1 MARHTITESEYELM
15 KIIWKAEN
23 PMTIGEILKQLP
35 ENKWTRNTVASLLV
49 RLSDKGIIAYNKEG
63 KYHYYYSV
71 LQEQDYSLSETK
83 SFLSKMFGGSVKN
96 MVASLYANK
105 ALSQKD
111 IDELRNLLDT
121 EK

>member
-15 KIIWKAEN
+15 KIIWQAEN

-111 IDELRNLLDT
+111 IDELRKLLDT